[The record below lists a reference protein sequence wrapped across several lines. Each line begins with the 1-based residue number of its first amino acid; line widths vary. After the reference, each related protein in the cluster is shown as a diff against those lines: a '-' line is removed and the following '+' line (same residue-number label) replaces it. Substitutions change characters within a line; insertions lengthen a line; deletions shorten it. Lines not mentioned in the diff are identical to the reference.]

1 MNSALNFLIS
11 DHLAFVATVIRTRG
25 ARATMGGASTC
36 THAQPIVPTS
46 TVADSSSACPGAQP
60 HDTHITCKHA
70 ILRSAVQFSGVQRRC

>member
-46 TVADSSSACPGAQP
+46 TVADGSSPACPGAQ
-60 HDTHITCKHA
+60 HITCKHT
-70 ILRSAVQFSGVQRRC
+70 ILRSAVQFSGAQRRC